1 MKKKKKIDA
10 KLKLE
15 KRIYKTFVFITIF
28 LILGIIYSKATLA
41 KINLEIQDLSG
52 TIKEEAEDNQ
62 SLAMRINE
70 MVSLEKIQ
78 QVSDELGLTYNNKN
92 IKTVLE

>member
-28 LILGIIYSKATLA
+28 LIVGIIYSKATLA

-52 TIKEEAEDNQ
+52 TIKEENEDNK